1 VVAVQQTYAMA
12 ESEIYTVFC
21 LVAGEDVSFP
31 VEIEKSKTVGQL
43 KDAIKKKNPTT
54 FDGIDAKSL
63 TLYHVDLPDDD
74 DLDQNVN
81 KELERKPKPLRPSE
95 EMADIFSEGLK
106 KRMVHILVQPSR
118 SGKSTYRLS

>member
-1 VVAVQQTYAMA
+1 MA